1 MNVLVLQSGG
11 PTPVFNASLW
21 GVIDGCRVEPKVK
34 RLFGARQGIQGLS
47 RGDWVELTHF
57 ENRFP
62 PYLDT
67 QPGAAL
73 GCGRQRLDA
82 DQIPLILE
90 RLAHHEIGAVIII
103 GGNGSMAAGQLLG
116 AGAAAKGYPL
126 QVVGVPKTVDNDLV
140 GTDFAPGYGSAARFI
155 AQTVRDISLD
165 LYAMRNFDDVAV
177 VEVMGR
183 HTGWLAAASALARRT
198 DASPPHLIL
207 MPEVLFDE
215 GVFLDRVRAECGD
228 GGVCMVVAAEG
239 IQDQTGNFLADLG
252 RGADQVMAQD
262 ATGQK
267 LLSFAAGVAPYLAGR
282 IQSQLGLRCR
292 QVRPDTIQRAS
303 SSLVSE
309 LDRRQAARTGAAAV
323 DAVAEGLSQVMVG
336 LHRHTSGWLT
346 EPVPFADIVG
356 QEKRLPPEFIA
367 ESGFDVTQAFMEY
380 AVPLVDRIHT
390 GIVLF

>member
-21 GVIDGCRVEPKVK
+21 GVIDGCRVEPKIK
-34 RLFGARQGIQGLS
+34 RLFGARQGIQGLIS
-47 RGDWVELTHF
+47 GDWVELTAF

-73 GCGRQRLDA
+73 GCGRYHLDA
-82 DQIPLILE
+82 EQIPAILA
-90 RLAHHEIGAVIII
+90 RLAHHEISAVIII
-103 GGNGSMAAGQLLG
+103 GGNGSMAAGQVL
-116 AGAAAKGYPL
+116 AEGAAAQGYAL
-126 QVVGVPKTVDNDLV
+126 QVIGVPKTVDNDLA

-198 DASPPHLIL
+198 DISPPHLIL
-207 MPEVLFDE
+207 MPEVPFDE
-215 GVFLDRVRAECGD
+215 SEFLDRVGQECGG

-239 IQDQTGNFLADLG
+239 IRDAAGRYLAEQ
-252 RGADQVMAQD
+252 GAGQEMDQD
-262 ATGQK
+262 ASGQK
-267 LLSFAAGVAPYLAGR
+267 LLSYAAGVAPYLAGR

-303 SSLVSE
+303 SSLASE

-346 EPVPFADIVG
+346 EPIPFADIIG
-356 QEKRLPPEFIA
+356 QEHPVPPEFIA
-367 ESGFDVTQAFMEY
+367 ENGFDVTQAFMEY

>member
-82 DQIPLILE
+82 DQIPIILE

-140 GTDFAPGYGSAARFI
+140 GTDFAPGYGSAACFI

-198 DASPPHLIL
+198 DESPPHLIL
-207 MPEVLFDE
+207 MPEVAFDE
-215 GVFLDRVRAECGD
+215 AAFLERVRAECGA

-239 IQDQTGNFLADLG
+239 IKDAAGSYLAELG
-252 RGADQVMAQD
+252 RGQDLDQDVS
-262 ATGQK
+262 GQK
-267 LLSFAAGVAPYLAGR
+267 LLSHADGVAPYLAGLVHT
-282 IQSQLGLRCR
+282 QLGLRCR

-303 SSLVSE
+303 SSLASE

-323 DAVAEGLSQVMVG
+323 DAVAAGLTQVMVG
-336 LHRHTSGWLT
+336 LQRHPSGWLT
-346 EPVPFADIVG
+346 SPIPFAHIIGQGHPVPPD
-356 QEKRLPPEFIA
+356 FIA
-367 ESGFDVTQAFMEY
+367 ENGFDVTQAFMEY

-390 GIVLF
+390 GIVMF